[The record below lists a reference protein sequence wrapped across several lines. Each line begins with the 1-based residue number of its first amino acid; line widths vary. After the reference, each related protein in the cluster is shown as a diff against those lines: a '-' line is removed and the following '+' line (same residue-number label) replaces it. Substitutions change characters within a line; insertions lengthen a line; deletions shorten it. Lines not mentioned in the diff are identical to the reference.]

1 MEEIDDADTAIT
13 VARDYATDD
22 CIGEFGEV
30 MDVRQENDSWVVEF
44 RTHTFS
50 DRYEHRIR
58 IAPVGNVISHER
70 KSQLE

>member
-1 MEEIDDADTAIT
+1 MEEVDDTETAIE

-22 CIGEFGEV
+22 CIGEFGEI
-30 MDVRQENDSWVVEF
+30 MDVRQENETWIVEF

-50 DRYEHRIR
+50 ARYEHRIR

-70 KSQLE
+70 KNPT